1 MGPVALIADELRAGR
16 LLVPIRD
23 PVLKTRGYFFY
34 TPEASR
40 DAPTVAAVGTWLI
53 AAGSLAEREF
63 PTFLAANRS

>member
-1 MGPVALIADELRAGR
+1 
-16 LLVPIRD
+16 
-23 PVLKTRGYFFY
+23 VLKTRGYFFY